1 MLQSWREVGGSHCG
15 RSSQV
20 RVEPALAGTG
30 RDQTGRER
38 RKEGRI
44 EREEAKRERIE
55 EVKEGEKEVGR
66 EGGGKEGSPAPQ
78 TFPGF
83 PGQL

>member
-38 RKEGRI
+38 RKEGARLL
-44 EREEAKRERIE
+44 
-55 EVKEGEKEVGR
+55 
-66 EGGGKEGSPAPQ
+66 GS
-78 TFPGF
+78 
-83 PGQL
+83 GQLVWGGVPGSSVGLGVPESSVGLFSLNSVTLSRWCK

>member
-1 MLQSWREVGGSHCG
+1 MEEGRWYLVKEWGDNGEQKGGEG
-15 RSSQV
+15 
-20 RVEPALAGTG
+20 
-30 RDQTGRER
+30 
-38 RKEGRI
+38 KEKNKGGRI
-44 EREEAKRERIE
+44 EREEAKRERVE

-78 TFPGF
+78 PFPGF

>member
-1 MLQSWREVGGSHCG
+1 MKEWGDNGEQKEGEGKRK
-15 RSSQV
+15 
-20 RVEPALAGTG
+20 
-30 RDQTGRER
+30 R
-38 RKEGRI
+38 RKGGRI